1 MAITITKQLISPEL
15 IKVKAVVSQASAT
28 TITLD
33 QEPMMIQSVRV
44 TAGAVGA
51 GLYCV
56 TDAAGVVV
64 PVGAEVGVCSLDGKV
79 LTFSAGVTD
88 AIIVYVTSASLLK

>member
-15 IKVKAVVSQASAT
+15 IKVKAVVAQSSAT

-33 QEPMMIQSVRV
+33 QEPMMVQSVRV
-44 TAGAVGA
+44 TGGGSL

-56 TDAAGVVV
+56 TDADGAVVD
-64 PVGAEVGVCSLDGKV
+64 VGLQVGVCSLDGKV
-79 LTFSAGVTD
+79 LTFNRAVTD
-88 AIIVYVTSASLLK
+88 AVIEYVTSASLLK

>member
-1 MAITITKQLISPEL
+1 MAITLTKQLISPEL
-15 IKVKAVVSQASAT
+15 VKVKAVVSQASAT

-44 TAGAVGA
+44 TAGGSV

-56 TDAAGVVV
+56 TDSAGTVVD
-64 PVGAEVGVCSLDGKV
+64 VGSEVGVCKLDGKV
-79 LTFSAGVTD
+79 LTFNSACTGAV
-88 AIIVYVTSASLLK
+88 IVYVTSASLLK

>member
-1 MAITITKQLISPEL
+1 MAITLSKQLISPEL

-44 TAGAVGA
+44 TAGGPL

-56 TDAAGVVV
+56 SDADGVAVD
-64 PVGAEVGVCSLDGKV
+64 VGAEVGVCKLNGKV
-79 LTFSAGVTD
+79 LTFASALTGAV
-88 AIIVYVTSASLLK
+88 IVYVTSASLLK

>member
-15 IKVKAVVSQASAT
+15 IKVKAVVSQSSAT

-44 TAGAVGA
+44 TAGGSV

-56 TDAAGVVV
+56 TDAAGTVVD
-64 PVGAEVGVCSLDGKV
+64 VGSEVGVCKLDGKV
-79 LTFSAGVTD
+79 LTFNSACTAAVIEYI
-88 AIIVYVTSASLLK
+88 APASALK

>member
-1 MAITITKQLISPEL
+1 MAITLSKQLISPEL

-44 TAGAVGA
+44 TAGGSP

-56 TDAAGVVV
+56 TDADGVVV
-64 PVGAEVGVCSLDGKV
+64 DVGLQVGVCKLDGKV
-79 LTFSAGVTD
+79 LTFNSALTAAVIEYITP
-88 AIIVYVTSASLLK
+88 ASLLK